1 MPHGSKNVRQAIEAF
16 EKRFGKS
23 LKEKQMLHQTKW
35 EVFQARCECGY
46 CHARKK
52 AGLKCTNPNCI
63 LNRS

>member
-1 MPHGSKNVRQAIEAF
+1 MPHGSKNVREAIEAF

-23 LKEKQMLHQTKW
+23 LDDKSFQW
-35 EVFQARCECGY
+35 EVFEERCECGY

-52 AGLKCTNPNCI
+52 AGLKCTNPHCA